1 MKPIKNC
8 FKLLTVLLL
17 FILCLPSLAQ
27 TPAKERFRTVNNENE
42 YYIEFIDT
50 ITKQVKKT
58 FDLRKN
64 NPYNNLPYSKKGES
78 SNGYNEYQIN
88 NIKLKDVDLK
98 VANLVKNMS
107 FDDDYLIEKATG
119 MSYDVAL
126 YNDYA
131 SKYILVVYDFLL
143 VDETSLLGESSIIF
157 LFSSDGDFIKK
168 FNSFTRQC
176 HNSCVTE
183 NGKYLAYTYGSMADE
198 SMNYFD
204 KVGFQII
211 DVETG
216 KVIVDNDFE
225 APVHSTVTTCFGN
238 LIRISCMSLDY
249 NTYIIYNFEK
259 SKKYTKAYP
268 TDGSAGRGR
277 GVTDVGF
284 VFEEPPRGSNIFRT
298 DYYETDFKVEEIK

>member
-1 MKPIKNC
+1 MKSIKKCNSIVTI
-8 FKLLTVLLL
+8 LVL
-17 FILCLPSLAQ
+17 FTLCLPALAQ

-50 ITKQVKKT
+50 VTKQVKKT

-64 NPYNNLPYSKKGES
+64 NPYNNLPNSKKGES
-78 SNGYNEYQIN
+78 SNGYNEYQFD

-119 MSYDVAL
+119 MSSDVVLA
-126 YNDYA
+126 NDY
-131 SKYILVVYDFLL
+131 SSNYVIIKYNFLL
-143 VDETSLLGESSIIF
+143 VDGTSLLGESSIIF
-157 LFSSDGDFIKK
+157 LFSSEGDFIKK

-183 NGKYLAYTYGSMADE
+183 NGKYLAFTYGSIADE
-198 SMNYFD
+198 SLSYFD

-216 KVIVDNDFE
+216 RVIVDNDFE
-225 APVHSTVTTCFGN
+225 APVQSTVSTCFGN

-249 NTYIIYNFEK
+249 NTYIIYDFKKN
-259 SKKYTKAYP
+259 KKYTKDYP
-268 TDGSAGRGR
+268 TDGSAGRR
-277 GVTDVGF
+277 KGVTDVGL
-284 VFEEPPRGSNIFRT
+284 VYEEPPRGSNILRT
-298 DYYETDFKVEEIK
+298 DYYETDFKVEVIK